1 MPPPPPPPS
10 QPQTPHDLRLACRNG
25 THTTTTSLSS
35 PTVQCNLLVL
45 PSRYAPSFTQLCARN
60 PVSCPLLYSTFPGS
74 KTAPPLA
81 VGANLATDLPR
92 YNVYRDGK
100 LVAERA
106 EVEEEWTAD
115 HVGFLIGCSYS
126 FEWALSAAGFPP
138 KHTLCVPV
146 KCVPMFRTAVP
157 LAPAGEFTG
166 GCLVVSMRAYR
177 ERDVAEVRRITR
189 AFRRQHGEPVAWGWA
204 GARMLGIEEKVR
216 KGLVDFGE
224 WVGIDGEVGEVPVF
238 WGCGV
243 TPQVAVMESG
253 IQGVVI
259 SHVPGCMFVTD
270 VPVEEEEGPN
280 PKL

>member
-1 MPPPPPPPS
+1 MPPPPPS

-45 PSRYAPSFTQLCARN
+45 PSRYAPSFAQLCARN
-60 PVSCPLLYSTFPGS
+60 PVSCPLLYSTLPGS

-92 YNVYRDGK
+92 YNVYRDGN

-270 VPVEEEEGPN
+270 VPVEEEEEGPN

>member
-1 MPPPPPPPS
+1 MPPPLP
-10 QPQTPHDLRLACRNG
+10 PQTPQDLRLACRNG
-25 THTTTTSLSS
+25 THTTTTSLRSTT

-60 PVSCPLLYSTFPGS
+60 PVSCPLLYTTQRGS
-74 KTAPPLA
+74 RITTLA
-81 VGANLATDLPR
+81 AGADLATDVPR

-100 LVAERA
+100 LVAERGS
-106 EVEEEWTAD
+106 VEEEWTAD
-115 HVGFLIGCSYS
+115 HVGFLIGCSFS

-146 KCVPMFRTAVP
+146 RCVPMFRTGVP

-166 GCLVVSMRAYR
+166 GFLVVSMRAYK

-189 AFRRQHGEPVAWGWA
+189 AFGRQHGEPVAWGWD

-216 KGLVDFGE
+216 QGLVDFGE

-270 VPVEEEEGPN
+270 VPVEEEEELG